1 MAVFVSNIVIEQG
14 FTFTAAFELENTE
27 TAGPLDMNGFS
38 LSSKLKKTHSSSSS
52 TEFTSSITNASNGLI
67 SISLSDTQTKSLKP
81 GRYVYDI
88 RVVNLNGNIEKVVE
102 GSALVRPGV
111 TL

>member
-14 FTFTAAFELENTE
+14 FDFSAVFELENTE
-27 TAGPLDMNGFS
+27 TAGPLDMNGFT

-52 TEFTSSITNASNGLI
+52 TIFTSLITNASNGLI
-67 SISLSDTQTKSLKP
+67 SISLSNEQTKNLKP

-88 RVVNLNGNIEKVVE
+88 KVVDDNNIEKKVVE

-111 TL
+111 TI